1 MITTKKIKSK
11 TRKYSRKY
19 SRIIQ
24 RGGEI
29 RSPAV
34 ITKHPKTSFRNKIK
48 AATGYVGGKVKTL
61 GRISLGA
68 TYAAAQLPLAMAAAP
83 LYFTYKLSKPAGKY
97 IVKKV
102 QALDERITQ
111 IRAARKAKRDAIA
124 RAVAEVQ
131 TAPVV

>member
-11 TRKYSRKY
+11 TRKYSR
-19 SRIIQ
+19 IIQ
-24 RGGEI
+24 RGGGI
-29 RSPAV
+29 RSPEV
-34 ITKHPKTSFRNKIK
+34 ITKDHKTPFKNKITK
-48 AATGYVGGKVKTL
+48 AAGYVGRKAKTL
-61 GRISLGA
+61 GKISLGA

-111 IRAARKAKRDAIA
+111 IRAARKAKRAAIA
-124 RAVAEVQ
+124 RAAAAVAV
-131 TAPVV
+131 